1 MIMYLQGEKSVFAT
15 MFDKYFLNGKIT
27 ICEGFK
33 TSIQLKNY

>member
-1 MIMYLQGEKSVFAT
+1 MITYLQGEKSVFAT
-15 MFDKYFLNGKIT
+15 IFDKDFVNGKRT